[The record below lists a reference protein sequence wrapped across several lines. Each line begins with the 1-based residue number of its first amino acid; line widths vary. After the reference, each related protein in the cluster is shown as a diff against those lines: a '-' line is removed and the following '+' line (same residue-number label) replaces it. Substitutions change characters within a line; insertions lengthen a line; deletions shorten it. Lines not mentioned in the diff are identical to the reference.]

1 MTEKSFPRKEIY
13 IHNTQKPLDSG
24 LVRALYDRNIKINHF
39 LEEYSES
46 KWELENQRWTS
57 SRIPSIMDVDSNK
70 EEMTFHCGISE
81 YKYLLGM
88 VKLAHEKKE
97 SDTHGIIHGLSTEI
111 MPIFNDDIIVF
122 EQRQGN
128 ATQHGVGFYDI
139 PTASQNAEFY
149 IDEANKIQEGLVKNI
164 FDMTGFPKYHILKS
178 FPKISLDKINEIFY
192 TGFSRG
198 FEVSLDTQVNG
209 YTNINLDIRSIEEKS
224 ENRLY
229 YKLSDLL
236 PILDSIGETITK
248 EDIYGKKPKEN
259 LQTEKFAIIDDCL
272 GNILNYIYHKKY
284 NIYNSAI
291 EILENKGYKIKEV
304 YKNRITLDQLV

>member
-1 MTEKSFPRKEIY
+1 MSEKSFPRKEFY
-13 IHNTQKPLDSG
+13 IHNTQNPLNSS
-24 LVRALYDRNIKINHF
+24 LVRASYDRNIKINPF
-39 LEEYSES
+39 LKEYSES
-46 KWELENQRWTS
+46 KWELENQGWTS

-70 EEMTFHCGISE
+70 NEMTLHCNFYE

-111 MPIFNDDIIVF
+111 MPIFNEDIIVF

-128 ATQHGVGFYDI
+128 TTQHGVGFYDI

-149 IDEANKIQEGLVKNI
+149 IDKANKLKEGLIKNI
-164 FDMTGFPKYHILKS
+164 FDMSGFPKYHILKA
-178 FPKISLDKINEIFY
+178 FPKVSFDKIKEIFY

-209 YTNINLDIRSIEEKS
+209 YTNINLDIQSIEEKS

-229 YKLSDLL
+229 YHLSDLL
-236 PILDSIGETITK
+236 QILDSVGETITK

-259 LQTEKFAIIDDCL
+259 SQTGKFAIIDDCL
-272 GNILNYIYHKKY
+272 GTLLSYIYHNKY
-284 NIYNSAI
+284 NIYSSAT
-291 EILENKGYKIKEV
+291 EILENKGYKVNEV
-304 YKNRITLDQLV
+304 CENRISLDDLI

>member
-1 MTEKSFPRKEIY
+1 MIEKAFPRKEFY
-13 IHNTQKPLDSG
+13 IHNTKKPLNSS
-24 LVRALYDRNIKINHF
+24 LVRALYDRNLKINNF
-39 LEEYSES
+39 LKEYSES
-46 KWELENQRWTS
+46 KWELENQGGIS
-57 SRIPSIMDVDSNK
+57 SRISSIIDIDSNK
-70 EEMTFHCGISE
+70 NEMILHCGVSE

-88 VKLAHEKKE
+88 VKLAHEKRE

-111 MPIFNDDIIVF
+111 MPIFNDEIIVF

-128 ATQHGVGFYDI
+128 ATQHGAGFYDI

-149 IDEANKIQEGLVKNI
+149 INKANQLKEGLVKNI
-164 FDMTGFPKYHILKS
+164 FDMTGFPKYHILKA
-178 FPKISLDKINEIFY
+178 FPKISLYKIKEIFY

-209 YTNINLDIRSIEEKS
+209 YTNINLDIQSIEDKL

-236 PILDSIGETITK
+236 SVLDSIGEIIKK

-259 LQTEKFAIIDDCL
+259 HQTGKFAIIDDCL
-272 GNILNYIYHKKY
+272 GTLLSYIYHKKY
-284 NIYNSAI
+284 DIYDSAL
-291 EILENKGYKIKEV
+291 EILENKGYKINEV
-304 YKNRITLDQLV
+304 CKNRIALDDLI